1 MQIENSELL
10 IADQHPDTNIEFF
23 TQQTKEE
30 KVSVLGHVFK
40 SIFVEIPKDFFA
52 GIGNF
57 FKQYFTHYAES
68 FKFFNRP
75 SLKVP
80 PFDKKDFKENTQHSF
95 EIALIFTAVLLFF
108 IKQNWIPVDKELQE
122 QYGNDI
128 MQMFMEFAI
137 FLIFAVAYSALI
149 VLSVLSGRF
158 IRSVF
163 KVNVT
168 RSESDILFA
177 YLNNSFFSV
186 SALLAFFFRCSM
198 QYEQIKDTPAENS
211 IIGFCLVLSFVLT
224 AWWSIKFARLNQ
236 LSMMKR
242 LIFYVISIL
251 WFTILFG
258 LGMAAVC
265 LFIIGS

>member
-10 IADQHPDTNIEFF
+10 IANHHVDTNIEFL
-23 TQQTKEE
+23 TENTKEE

-57 FKQYFTHYAES
+57 FKRYFQHYSES
-68 FKFFNRP
+68 FKFFNKP
-75 SLKVP
+75 SLKVA

-95 EIALIFTAVLLFF
+95 EIALIFTAILLFL
-108 IKQNWIPVDKELQE
+108 IKQNAIPVDKELQE
-122 QYGNDI
+122 QYGNDL

-149 VLSVLSGRF
+149 VFSVLSGRLF
-158 IRSVF
+158 RSVF
-163 KVNVT
+163 KVPVT
-168 RSESDILFA
+168 RNESDILFA

-198 QYEQIKDTPAENS
+198 QYEQIKGTGTES
-211 IIGFCLVLSFVLT
+211 SVIGFCIVLSFLLT
-224 AWWSIKFARLNQ
+224 TWWSIKFAKLNQ
-236 LSMMKR
+236 LSIVKR
-242 LIFYVISIL
+242 LAFFMVSIT
-251 WFTILFG
+251 WFTVLFG
-258 LGMAAVC
+258 LGMASIC